1 MKRVSILLVL
11 LVLLVLS
18 ACTSAQAPQPAGQT
32 QPGGQT
38 QVPGQ
43 VEPSP
48 AEGGGGASVADAAM
62 KVTDWCT
69 LMPADLA
76 AKLVPGGAAPQ
87 SQLFPPLKCTVS
99 NQVSVLEI
107 TFLSSANTDPVPGAD
122 PVAGV
127 GEAAY
132 LEEPFPDNAY
142 LTVML
147 GGGSRAVM
155 YVEVAG
161 HDGKDHSDDAISVA
175 KAVIEQLR

>member
-1 MKRVSILLVL
+1 MKRVSIL

-18 ACTSAQAPQPAGQT
+18 ACTSAQAPQPAGDT
-32 QPGGQT
+32 QAPG
-38 QVPGQ
+38 VA
-43 VEPSP
+43 EPPS
-48 AEGGGGASVADAAM
+48 AQGGSGASIADAAI

-76 AKLVPGGAAPQ
+76 AKLVPGASAPQ

-107 TFLSSANTDPVPGAD
+107 TFLSSASTDPVAGAD
-122 PVAGV
+122 PVDGV

-132 LEEPFPDNAY
+132 LEEPFPDDAY

-161 HDGKDHSDDAISVA
+161 HDGKDHSDDAIAVA
-175 KAVIEQLR
+175 EAVIAQLR

>member
-11 LVLLVLS
+11 FLS
-18 ACTSAQAPQPAGQT
+18 ACTSAQAPQPAGGT
-32 QPGGQT
+32 RATG
-38 QVPGQ
+38 VAA
-43 VEPSP
+43 PSS
-48 AEGGGGASVADAAM
+48 AEGGGGTSIVDAAM

-87 SQLFPPLKCTVS
+87 SQLFPPLRCTVS

-107 TFLSSANTDPVPGAD
+107 SFLSAASTDPVPGAESIG
-122 PVAGV
+122 GV

-132 LEEPFPDNAY
+132 LEKPLPDDAY

-147 GGGSRAVM
+147 GGGAVM

-161 HDGKDHSDDAISVA
+161 HDGKDHADDAVAVA
-175 KAVIEQLR
+175 KAVIAKLR